1 MTRRLPWKSIAG
13 LVLQIAVL
21 AAIVCAFFVRTPQ
34 VSGESMEPRIAS
46 GEFVVIDTVAYRIG
60 TQHRGDIIAFRHN
73 VADQPEIYIKRIVGL
88 AGDRIRIDR
97 GAVYVDGKRLNEPY
111 VAFADG
117 RSFPEV
123 TVPPDSLYVLGD
135 NRVVSDDS
143 RFWGF
148 VPTGAVMGKAVAGI
162 WPHLGVL

>member
-34 VSGESMEPRIAS
+34 VSGQSMEPRVAS
-46 GEFVVIDTVAYRIG
+46 GEFVVINTVAYRIG
-60 TQHRGDIIAFRHN
+60 TPHRGDIIAFRHS
-73 VADQPEIYIKRIVGL
+73 VADQPEVYIKRVIGV
-88 AGDRIRIDR
+88 AGDRVRVDR
-97 GAVYVDGKRLNEPY
+97 GTVYVNGQRLDEPY
-111 VAFADG
+111 VAFPDD

-123 TVPPDSLYVLGD
+123 TVPSDSLYVMGD

-148 VPTGAVMGKAVAGI
+148 VSTRDVMGKAVAGI

>member
-13 LVLQIAVL
+13 LVVQIAVL

-34 VSGESMEPRIAS
+34 VSGQSMEPRIAS
-46 GEFVVIDTVAYRIG
+46 GEFVVINTVAYRFG
-60 TQHRGDIIAFRHN
+60 APRRGDIVAFHHS
-73 VADQPEIYIKRIVGL
+73 VADQPEVYIKRVVGV
-88 AGDRIRIDR
+88 AGDRVRVDR
-97 GAVYVDGKRLNEPY
+97 GVVYVNGARLNEPY
-111 VAFADG
+111 VAFGDE

-135 NRVVSDDS
+135 NRAVSDDS

-148 VPTGAVMGKAVAGI
+148 VPESAVMGKAIAGI